1 MKVLLMLALIALPT
15 VAQLQVLAL
24 NGSGTAAVGA
34 SVNLG
39 SAAVGDTAEFRFR
52 ALNGGTAPLALTA
65 ITVGGTAFSLS
76 APFVPVTLAAGQ
88 GFDFVVRFV
97 PAAEG
102 AYSASLVVNSFSTLL
117 RATAVRGPSLLL
129 TNGSQTT
136 ELTAQSMQVNVALGQ
151 TLTLAISA
159 GNPHLVPLVLDALS
173 LTGAG
178 FALLNPPAL
187 PLTLAPG
194 ETLAIPVRIT
204 ASAEG
209 DAAAVLTVGPRRFSI
224 LAVVYRPL
232 LAPPAI
238 VLPVEGVPRNG
249 QQLRIRLRLAE
260 PALGPGSGT
269 LRATFA
275 AEAPDPAIVFP
286 NGTREVKF
294 EVAAG
299 SRDATFD
306 GAAETVLQTGTT
318 AGTLRLDATT
328 ETGTTTESYR
338 FDRAPVVVDTATAR
352 RNGTALEIDIVG
364 FDNTRGV
371 GSVNFRFFDRA
382 GNPLGG
388 VISTSPGDQF
398 KTYFEQSG
406 LGGVFRLRASFPVT
420 GDATIV
426 GSVLIEMANAV
437 GRTDL
442 QRLNFP

>member
-1 MKVLLMLALIALPT
+1 MKALLALLLLALPAA
-15 VAQLQVLAL
+15 AQLQVLAL
-24 NGSGTAAVGA
+24 SGSGATAVGA
-34 SVNLG
+34 SLNLG
-39 SAAVGDTAEFRFR
+39 VAAVGDATEFRFR
-52 ALNGGTAPLALTA
+52 VLNGGTGPLALTT
-65 ITVGGTAFSLS
+65 ITVGGTGYSLS
-76 APFVPVTLAAGQ
+76 APFVPLTLGAGQ
-88 GFDFVVRFV
+88 SFDFAVRFA

-136 ELTAQSMQVNVALGQ
+136 ELTSQSLQVNVALGQ
-151 TLTLAISA
+151 PLTLAISA
-159 GNPHLVPLVLDALS
+159 GNPHTVPLVLDALS
-173 LTGAG
+173 ITGAG

-187 PLTLAPG
+187 PFALVPG
-194 ETLAIPVRIT
+194 EMLAIPVRIT
-204 ASAEG
+204 ATAEG

-238 VLPVEGVPRNG
+238 VLPMEGVPRNG
-249 QQLRIRLRLAE
+249 QQMRIRLRLAE
-260 PALGPGSGT
+260 AAVGPGSGT
-269 LRATFA
+269 LRATFT

-294 EVAAG
+294 DVAAG

-306 GAAETVLQTGTT
+306 GAVETVLQTGTT
-318 AGTLRLDATT
+318 AGTLRLEATT

-338 FDRAPVVVDTATAR
+338 FDRAAVVVDTATAR
-352 RNGTALEIDIVG
+352 RNGTALEIDILG
-364 FDNTRGV
+364 YDNTRGV
-371 GSVNFRFFDRA
+371 GSVNFRFFDRS

-388 VISTSPGDQF
+388 VISTAPGDQF
-398 KTYFEQSG
+398 KSYFEQSG